1 VGSNNVGVF
10 VNSASV
16 IVGSLAALTTLYGGI
31 YLIIVSVD
39 TDVADGNTIIL
50 YFVLVLMSVIDLCV
64 LISFIQTNPN
74 NKQSTTKISS
84 IHLRFHSTIDR
95 WCFEWIE
102 NLSYKQ

>member
-1 VGSNNVGVF
+1 MFVGSYNVVGSNNVGVF

-74 NKQSTTKISS
+74 NKQSTTDCLSL
-84 IHLRFHSTIDR
+84 IHI
-95 WCFEWIE
+95 
-102 NLSYKQ
+102 

>member
-1 VGSNNVGVF
+1 MFVGSYNVVGSNNVGVF

-50 YFVLVLMSVIDLCV
+50 YFVLVLMSVIDNL
-64 LISFIQTNPN
+64 LKGQSGQAIQ
-74 NKQSTTKISS
+74 
-84 IHLRFHSTIDR
+84 
-95 WCFEWIE
+95 
-102 NLSYKQ
+102 NLNIMHGLESDIGLPKNTFYP